1 MSYHVTDYYITSS
14 GKLQVQISIAGSGA
28 IALAHLD
35 GSGTA
40 EAAAAMVARVQQ
52 LAVGYPEG
60 RIELQLVG
68 GFTDPHRYSDE
79 LFANI
84 MRECPVSTMRN

>member
-1 MSYHVTDYYITSS
+1 
-14 GKLQVQISIAGSGA
+14 
-28 IALAHLD
+28 
-35 GSGTA
+35 
-40 EAAAAMVARVQQ
+40 MVSRVQQ

-60 RIELQLVG
+60 RLELQLVG

-84 MRECPVSTMRN
+84 MCKQADVRILIFRYLQINLKVNCNIGPTEFIQLKAAKQE